1 MITTTKK
8 YNRTNRVQYK
18 GEEMFVYRHDKDKVC
33 ISPDPKFKR
42 AIDLNWVSVEDIS
55 PARKVGVGIVGK
67 PKVLNSEQ
75 KVVKSE
81 LNVFFEDMAKV
92 MPFNCCNCN
101 KPLYAY
107 NTFAKRSCTAHLLPK
122 SLFPTIATNIHNVTF
137 LGPSILGICNCHNLW
152 DDRDSEQRKSMNV
165 YPEAVDNF
173 SKYLR
178 HELNNEDFISAC
190 DYLGLNFKDYE
201 NN

>member
-1 MITTTKK
+1 MITTAKK

-18 GEEMFVYRHDKDKVC
+18 GEEMFVYRHDKDRVC
-33 ISPDPKFKR
+33 ISPHPKFKR
-42 AIDLNWVSVEDIS
+42 AIDLIWVSVEDIS
-55 PARKVGVGIVGK
+55 IARKVGVGIASK
-67 PKVLNSEQ
+67 PKVLTGEQ

-81 LNVFFEDMAKV
+81 LDQFYDDMAGI
-92 MPFNCCNCN
+92 MPFHCVECG
-101 KPLYAY
+101 KPLYAM
-107 NTFAKRSCTAHLLPK
+107 TKFAKRAVTCHILPK
-122 SLFPTIATNIHNVTF
+122 AYYPTIATSIHNILF
-137 LGPSILGICNCHNLW
+137 MGWDILGICNDHDRWDSNLET
-152 DDRDSEQRKSMNV
+152 RRSMNV

-178 HELNNEDFISAC
+178 HELNDEDFISAC